1 MNRNLFNQSSGVAS
15 GLWPDSPGVIGSRHS
30 LDTTRELIKRL
41 AGSRKRLAESLNYSP
56 SIRKEAE
63 EGGCGV
69 VGFCCSEP
77 VPGRHIYEP
86 SCQMHN
92 RGNGKGGGIAAVGLV
107 PEQLGV
113 SREVLDSHYLLHVAF
128 IDTKLRREI
137 EEQYITPF
145 FDIAASAQLDKVAD
159 WKSVPGLEVLPPDV
173 CRYFV
178 RVKPLVLDAFIAKN
192 HLQQLERDEAEDEFV
207 NQNSFSLN
215 QKYYASLGEK
225 RAFVLS
231 HGRDIM
237 ILKVVGYAE
246 AIVKYYKIEEL
257 CAYEW
262 IAHQRFPTK
271 GRVWHPGGAHPF
283 AAIDMALVH
292 NGDFANY
299 HSVTEYLK
307 QRQIYP
313 QFLTD
318 TEVSALLFDLLT
330 RTYHYP
336 LEYIIEALA
345 PTTELDF
352 DRLDPEKQKIYRAIQ
367 ATHIHGSP
375 DGPWFFIIA
384 RNLARQKQFQLMGI
398 TDTAML
404 RPQVF
409 AFCDGEVQVGLI
421 GSEKQAID
429 ATLLS
434 LSKDDKRICPVA
446 DRYWN
451 ARGGS
456 HDDGGAFIFNLQ
468 KNPAGKIRI
477 ACTDKF
483 GKPVPMPGGTE
494 PCDFSKDVAADVSP
508 RTLNENTDQRRLT
521 SAATFE
527 WMRDQLPQWT
537 FDEFRRACRQI
548 TNQAKDASRT
558 ATAIEVF
565 TLLNDRRYSTGSKK
579 RSHVLHVIHSEL
591 SRLLGNLPN
600 IGSKDSGK
608 SAFRLIDFATRGN
621 LRPPQE
627 NETTLVIDA
636 ANFAPEGCNCD
647 AELLVDAFMK
657 GWRHF
662 ISFNCIGQRYLGCGL
677 GPETADVTIEVY
689 GSSGDYLG
697 SGIDG
702 LTITVHGNAQDQ
714 LGQIIKEGKMIV
726 HGDVGQTFMYG
737 AKGGAV
743 FVLGNAAGRPLINSV
758 GKPRVVINGTCLDF
772 LAESFMA
779 GDPHHG
785 GGFVVLNGVKFDDEG
800 KLVPLPEPYPGSNL
814 FSLASGGAI
823 FVRDPGKTMV
833 DQQLNGGKFA
843 RVTAA
848 DWELI
853 LPYLEENQ
861 KLFGITVE
869 QLLTVNGQQR
879 KPAQVYRKVIP
890 GNIKAIATEDT
901 DDVGTEELVEAVA
914 AK

>member
-1 MNRNLFNQSSGVAS
+1 MNS
-15 GLWPDSPGVIGSRHS
+15 
-30 LDTTRELIKRL
+30 ELIQL
-41 AGSRKRLAESLNYSP
+41 LTGSRKRLVENLNYSP
-56 SIRKEAE
+56 PLRKESE

-86 SCQMHN
+86 SRQMHN

-107 PEQLGV
+107 PEHLGV

-128 IDTKLRREI
+128 IDALVRPEV
-137 EEQYITPF
+137 EEEFIKPF
-145 FDIAASAQLDKVAD
+145 FDIAASAQLDKVDD

-178 RVKPLVLDAFIAKN
+178 RVKSRVLDEFIEKN
-192 HLQQLERDEAEDEFV
+192 HLQELDGGEAEDEFV
-207 NQNSFSLN
+207 SQNSFILN

-257 CAYEW
+257 CAHEW
-262 IAHQRFPTK
+262 IAHQRFPTR

-307 QRQIYP
+307 QRHIYP

-352 DRLDPEKQKIYRAIQ
+352 DRLDPEKQKIYRAMQ

-384 RNLARQKQFQLMGI
+384 RNLVHQRQFQLMGI

-456 HDDGGAFIFNLQ
+456 HDDGGAFIYNLQ
-468 KNPAGKIRI
+468 RNPAGKIRI
-477 ACTDKF
+477 TCTDKF
-483 GKPVPMPGGTE
+483 GTQVDMPGGTE
-494 PCDFSKDVAADVSP
+494 SCDFSQGFSFSSESEESIQTIISERFVPGNSVAI
-508 RTLNENTDQRRLT
+508 
-521 SAATFE
+521 FE
-527 WMRDQLPQWT
+527 MIRKLMPELT
-537 FDEFRRACRQI
+537 FDEIHLACRQI
-548 TNQAKDASRT
+548 INQAEDASKT

-565 TLLNDRRYSTGSKK
+565 ALLNDRRYATGKKK
-579 RSHVLHVIHSEL
+579 RSHILHIIRSGL
-591 SRLLGNLPN
+591 NNLLGNIPG
-600 IGSKDSGK
+600 IGMKNAYKG
-608 SAFRLIDFATRGN
+608 AYRLVDFETRGS
-621 LRPPQE
+621 LRGPQGK
-627 NETTLVIDA
+627 ETTLVVDA
-636 ANFAPEGCNCD
+636 AHFPPEGNDCD
-647 AELLVDAFMK
+647 AALLVDAYMK
-657 GWRHF
+657 GWRRF
-662 ISFNCIGQRYLGCGL
+662 ICFNCIGQRYIGCGL
-677 GPETADVTIEVY
+677 GPETDDVIIDVY

-702 LTITVHGNAQDQ
+702 LKTTVHGNAQDQ
-714 LGQIIKEGKMIV
+714 LGQIIKRGKMIV

-737 AKGGAV
+737 AKGGEV
-743 FVLGNAAGRPLINSV
+743 YVLGNAAGRPLINSV
-758 GKPRVVINGTCLDF
+758 GRPKVVINGTCLDF

-779 GDPHHG
+779 GDPLIG
-785 GGFVVLNGVKFDDEG
+785 GGFVILNGVKFNNEG
-800 KLVPLPEPYPGSNL
+800 KLIPLPDPYPGSNL

-823 FVRDPGKTMV
+823 FIRDPGKTLV
-833 DQQLNGGKFA
+833 DQQLNGGQFA
-843 RVTAA
+843 KLTDA
-848 DWELI
+848 DWALI
-853 LPYLEENQ
+853 LPFLEENQ
-861 KLFGITVE
+861 KHFGITVSA
-869 QLLTVNGQQR
+869 LLTVDGKQL
-879 KPAQVYRKVIP
+879 KPCRVYRKVVP
-890 GNIKAIATEDT
+890 GNLKDIVMEDT
-901 DDVGTEELVEAVA
+901 DDVWAEEPVEELEVNSRRSLS
-914 AK
+914 

>member
-1 MNRNLFNQSSGVAS
+1 MNS
-15 GLWPDSPGVIGSRHS
+15 
-30 LDTTRELIKRL
+30 ELINRL
-41 AGSRKRLAESLNYSP
+41 GYSRKWLAESLNYSS

-77 VPGRHIYEP
+77 VPGKHIYEP
-86 SCQMHN
+86 SRQMHN

-113 SREVLDSHYLLHVAF
+113 SREVLDNHYLLHVAF

-137 EEQYITPF
+137 EEQYITPN
-145 FDIAASAQLDKVAD
+145 FDVAAASQLDKVDD

-178 RVKPLVLDAFIAKN
+178 RVKPLVLDVFIAKN
-192 HLQQLERDEAEDEFV
+192 HLQQLDRDEAEDEFV
-207 NQNSFSLN
+207 SQNSFSLN

-257 CAYEW
+257 CAHEW

-307 QRQIYP
+307 QRHIYP

-352 DRLDPEKQKIYRAIQ
+352 DRLDPEKQTIYRAIQ

-477 ACTDKF
+477 TCTDKF
-483 GKPVPMPGGTE
+483 GKLVPMPGGTE
-494 PCDFSKDVAADVSP
+494 PCDFSRELPSTPESEESKPAIANEQFVPGNSLAIFE
-508 RTLNENTDQRRLT
+508 TLREQI
-521 SAATFE
+521 
-527 WMRDQLPQWT
+527 PQWT

-548 TNQAKDASRT
+548 THQAKDPSRT
-558 ATAIEVF
+558 ATAIEIF
-565 TLLNDRRYSTGSKK
+565 TLLNDRCYSTGSKK

-591 SRLLGNLPN
+591 SRLLGNIPN
-600 IGSKDSGK
+600 LGSKDSGK
-608 SAFRLIDFATRGN
+608 GAFRLIDFETRGN
-621 LRPPQE
+621 LRKPQE

-636 ANFAPEGCNCD
+636 AHFPPEGNGCD
-647 AELLVDAFMK
+647 AALLVDAFMK

-662 ISFNCIGQRYLGCGL
+662 ISFNCIGQRYIGCGL
-677 GPETADVTIEVY
+677 GPETGDVTIEVY

-785 GGFVVLNGVKFDDEG
+785 GGFVVLNGVKFDDDG
-800 KLVPLPEPYPGSNL
+800 HLVSLPEPYPGSNL

-823 FVRDPGKTMV
+823 FVRDPQKTMV
-833 DQQLNGGKFA
+833 DQQLNGGQFA
-843 RVTAA
+843 KLTDA

-869 QLLTVNGQQR
+869 QLLTVNGKR
-879 KPAQVYRKVIP
+879 LKPCQVYRKVAP
-890 GNIKAIATEDT
+890 GNLKDLVLEDT
-901 DDVGTEELVEAVA
+901 DDVWATEPVEELA